1 VTINS
6 INSLR
11 TVALFLT
18 YVAVSC
24 AGLFFIKITGTWK
37 SATFLLGFSLYAG
50 GAVMWMVILR
60 LLPLSFAFPIAAGS
74 LVVGTMLTGAIFLK
88 EAVSIWQSF
97 GTLMIIAGIFLI
109 AGGR

>member
-1 VTINS
+1 MTIS
-6 INSLR
+6 WINSLR

-18 YVAVSC
+18 YIAVSC
-24 AGLFFIKITGTWK
+24 TGLFLIKVTDTWK
-37 SATFLLGFSLYAG
+37 SATFLLGLSLYAG

-74 LVVGTMLTGAIFLK
+74 LVIGTMLTGAIFLK
-88 EAVSIWQSF
+88 EAIGIWQSF
-97 GTLMIIAGIFLI
+97 GSLMIIAGIFLI